1 MTSAKP
7 VTLPER
13 IVKESTPAC
22 KSVTSG
28 NKSSAGTSPL
38 KFYWPVNVDH
48 HVKLNFFLN
57 VITYYFRR
65 TYQRQTR
72 HGRNIP
78 NYCESEESEYEP
90 KRIRRESNTNYSQ
103 ITESQQSA
111 TLYLTPPMTE
121 VVESSSSNSNLEN
134 LDGSKIYTHKSSNS
148 NLLLK
153 SIKNPRSQ
161 FVHNESSSREST
173 HVQVQLVQPH
183 IL

>member
-1 MTSAKP
+1 M
-7 VTLPER
+7 R
-13 IVKESTPAC
+13 IDK
-22 KSVTSG
+22 
-28 NKSSAGTSPL
+28 N
-38 KFYWPVNVDH
+38 
-48 HVKLNFFLN
+48 
-57 VITYYFRR
+57 
-65 TYQRQTR
+65 QRQTR

-134 LDGSKIYTHKSSNS
+134 LDGSKN
-148 NLLLK
+148 
-153 SIKNPRSQ
+153 KNPRSQ

>member
-28 NKSSAGTSPL
+28 NKSSAGTSPRPGIETWNQCL
-38 KFYWPVNVDH
+38 KT
-48 HVKLNFFLN
+48 
-57 VITYYFRR
+57 ITRKRLLDESSVR
-65 TYQRQTR
+65 TYKESQRQTR

-134 LDGSKIYTHKSSNS
+134 LDGSKN
-148 NLLLK
+148 
-153 SIKNPRSQ
+153 KNPRSQ